1 MTPKQEAFCQ
11 QYIVDYN
18 GTQAAIRAGYSER
31 TARSQ
36 AADLLAKPD
45 ILARVRELQAEQT
58 ARLCVTADWVVQ
70 QLVDVYTRAMQAEP
84 VMAFDYDAKELVET
98 GEYQFDSRGA
108 CRALEL
114 IGKHLGM
121 YQDKLR
127 VDGLTQV
134 VIHDDISDA

>member
-84 VMAFDYDAKELVET
+84 VTAFDYDAKELIET